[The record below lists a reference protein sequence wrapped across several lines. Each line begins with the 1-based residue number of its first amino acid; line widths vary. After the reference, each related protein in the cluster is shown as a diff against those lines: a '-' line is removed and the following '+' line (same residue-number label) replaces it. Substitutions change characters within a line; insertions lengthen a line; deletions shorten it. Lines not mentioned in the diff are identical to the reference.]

1 MPINYDE
8 IIKKAEARRAA
19 LQEYADAVAKFN
31 DSMKALADVF
41 MAAATLR
48 ATTKDLDGE
57 AKELLD
63 PFAVSRVDM
72 YAAEI
77 IGLHGLLDKVPY
89 SGDSKTYRMFIEQLL
104 DSVK

>member
-8 IIKKAEARRAA
+8 IIKKAEARRLALENHRTALLEFEAA
-19 LQEYADAVAKFN
+19 LPGLN
-31 DSMKALADVF
+31 RVF

-48 ATTKDLDGE
+48 ATIKDLDGE

-63 PFAVSRVDM
+63 PFAVSRVAT
-72 YAAEI
+72 YAENI
-77 IGLHGLLDKVPY
+77 IELHNLLDKIPF
-89 SGDSKTYRMFIEQLL
+89 SGDGKTYRRFIEQLL

>member
-41 MAAATLR
+41 NTAHWLREAT
-48 ATTKDLDGE
+48 KGLDGE
-57 AKELLD
+57 AKELLGHV
-63 PFAVSRVDM
+63 AVERICT
-72 YAAEI
+72 YAEHIAEV
-77 IGLHGLLDKVPY
+77 HSLLDKVPY
-89 SGDSKTYRMFIEQLL
+89 GGDGKTYRALINEMI
-104 DSVK
+104 DRVK